1 VDLRGHGRSD
11 KPEGSYA
18 MGVFADDLAWV
29 CEQIGLEK
37 PVVIGHS
44 MGGIVAFDLAARY
57 PDLPS
62 AVIMLD
68 AAIVLPSASRG
79 AIPAFLKTM
88 QGSDYREVVRRYV
101 ENNLFIPT
109 DDADRKE
116 NILSPELRIM
126 LEPFVTAH
134 CLHSTPNATANATL
148 DLVLA
153 LAGNRA
159 SVVGAQVSLEGEVFG
174 LDTVV
179 GVPVLVDTL
188 GWSGVE
194 CPPLTGEEQ
203 ERLQEVTATIRANLA
218 EWSGI
223 TPED

>member
-1 VDLRGHGRSD
+1 MQRLRREGVNLFYKEAAGDAPPILLVHGWCCDHTYFAPQFERYAARGHRVVAVDLRGYGRSD

-88 QGSDYREVVRRYV
+88 QGSDYREVVRR
-101 ENNLFIPT
+101 
-109 DDADRKE
+109 
-116 NILSPELRIM
+116 
-126 LEPFVTAH
+126 
-134 CLHSTPNATANATL
+134 
-148 DLVLA
+148 
-153 LAGNRA
+153 
-159 SVVGAQVSLEGEVFG
+159 
-174 LDTVV
+174 
-179 GVPVLVDTL
+179 
-188 GWSGVE
+188 
-194 CPPLTGEEQ
+194 
-203 ERLQEVTATIRANLA
+203 
-218 EWSGI
+218 
-223 TPED
+223 